1 MLNTYIYAQRIA
13 AQPRARETQ
22 VLNVLNEID
31 VIQTSLLRALASPH
45 RLRIVHLLGERPREV
60 HELADELGLAQAS
73 VSQHMA
79 AMRAVGLVAA
89 VRDGRSVPSGLRA
102 PQTLAASSLMR
113 EVIVR
118 RLSALGSIAAAARR
132 IDLAGPASP
141 SKQP

>member
-1 MLNTYIYAQRIA
+1 
-13 AQPRARETQ
+13 

-45 RLRIVHLLGERPREV
+45 RLRIIHLLGERPREV

-79 AMRAVGLVAA
+79 AMRAVGLVEA
-89 VRDGRSVPSGLRA
+89 VRDGRSVRYGLA
-102 PQTLAASSLMR
+102 DPQILAACSLMR

-132 IDLAGPASP
+132 IDLAGPKGPASP
-141 SKQP
+141 SKQPAAAGPQVTHR